1 MFCGNKQ
8 DKSAQRAIDRLR
20 VWEILTYIGGE
31 PHCFFGLHM
40 LSYSCAI
47 GFVNLDGVTL
57 HARLVVFAAHAARK
71 IIFGAHIIN
80 GVREFFL
87 LHISFVRRE
96 LPCGR

>member
-1 MFCGNKQ
+1 
-8 DKSAQRAIDRLR
+8 
-20 VWEILTYIGGE
+20 
-31 PHCFFGLHM
+31 
-40 LSYSCAI
+40 
-47 GFVNLDGVTL
+47 
-57 HARLVVFAAHAARK
+57 VFAAHAARK